1 MGCNHDHS
9 HDHDHDH
16 GHGHSHGHVHHHG
29 IGGSLRNAVLLTIAF
44 VVGEA
49 VAGWIGHSVAL
60 YSDAGHNLADALAM
74 LFSWYAVR
82 VSGKPSTSSRTFGY
96 HRVGILAA
104 LINAASL
111 VVIAAL
117 IAYEGVE
124 RLLHPD
130 PNVHGG
136 LMIVVAG
143 AAVAINAF
151 IAVGLHK
158 HAKDDLNIRS
168 AYLHMIGDAASSCA
182 VIVAGI
188 LVSVTHNPI
197 ADPIVS
203 FVIAAMI
210 LYSSWGILTE
220 SIGIFLEFSPA
231 NLDMDAVEVAIRHVD
246 GVMDAH
252 DLHVWTIGPGVVAC
266 SCHIVVAEQT
276 ISSGQQVLRAVVTRL
291 REEFKINHTTV
302 QVEVEGCDANDMYCT
317 MRAAAEAAHHHH

>member
-1 MGCNHDHS
+1 MGCEHDHS
-9 HDHDHDH
+9 HDHGHAH
-16 GHGHSHGHVHHHG
+16 GPGHHHHG
-29 IGGSLRNAVLLTIAF
+29 IGGRLRNAVLLTLAF
-44 VVGEA
+44 VLGEA
-49 VAGWIGHSVAL
+49 IAGWWGHSVAL
-60 YSDAGHNLADALAM
+60 FSDAGHNLADALAM
-74 LFSWYAVR
+74 FFSWYAVR
-82 VSGKPSTSSRTFGY
+82 VAGRPSTASRTFGY

-104 LINAASL
+104 MLNAASL

-136 LMIVVAG
+136 LMILVAG
-143 AAVAINAF
+143 AAVAVNVV
-151 IAVGLHK
+151 IAMGLHK

-188 LVSVTHNPI
+188 LVSVTRNPI

-220 SIGIFLEFSPA
+220 SLGIFLEFSPSG
-231 NLDMDAVEVAIRHVD
+231 LDMSAVESAIRDVD
-246 GVMDAH
+246 GVIDAH

-276 ISSGQQVLRAVVTRL
+276 ISSGQQTLRAVVTRL
-291 REEFKINHTTV
+291 RDDFKINHTTV
-302 QVEVEGCDANDMYCT
+302 QVEVEGCDADDMYCT
-317 MRAAAEAAHHHH
+317 MHRGAEAAGHHHH

>member
-1 MGCNHDHS
+1 
-9 HDHDHDH
+9 
-16 GHGHSHGHVHHHG
+16 
-29 IGGSLRNAVLLTIAF
+29 
-44 VVGEA
+44 
-49 VAGWIGHSVAL
+49 
-60 YSDAGHNLADALAM
+60 LADALAM
-74 LFSWYAVR
+74 FFSWYAVR
-82 VSGKPSTSSRTFGY
+82 IAGKPSTSSRTFGY

-117 IAYEGVE
+117 IAYEGAE

-136 LMIVVAG
+136 LMILVAG
-143 AAVAINAF
+143 AAVAINVF
-151 IAVGLHK
+151 IAMGLHK

-182 VIVAGI
+182 VIVAGV
-188 LVSVTHNPI
+188 LVTITHNPI

-203 FVIAAMI
+203 FIIAAMI

-220 SIGIFLEFSPA
+220 SVSVFLEFSPA
-231 NLDMDAVEVAIRHVD
+231 GLDMNAVECAIREVD
-246 GVMDAH
+246 GVIDAH

-276 ISSGQQVLRAVVTRL
+276 ISSGQQTLRAVVTKL
-291 REEFKINHTTV
+291 REGFKINHTTV

-317 MRAAAEAAHHHH
+317 MHRTAEAAGHHH

>member
-1 MGCNHDHS
+1 MGCDHEHS
-9 HDHDHDH
+9 HDH
-16 GHGHSHGHVHHHG
+16 GHGHHHHHG
-29 IGGSLRNAVLLTIAF
+29 VGGNLRNAVLLTLAF

-49 VAGWIGHSVAL
+49 IAGWLGHSIAL
-60 YSDAGHNLADALAM
+60 FSDAGHNLADALAM
-74 LFSWYAVR
+74 FFSWYAVR
-82 VSGKPSTSSRTFGY
+82 IAGKPSTSSRTFGY

-117 IAYEGVE
+117 IAYEGAE

-136 LMIVVAG
+136 LMILVAG
-143 AAVAINAF
+143 AAVAINVF
-151 IAVGLHK
+151 IAMGLHK

-182 VIVAGI
+182 VIVAGV
-188 LVSVTHNPI
+188 LVTITHNPI

-203 FVIAAMI
+203 FIIAAMI

-220 SIGIFLEFSPA
+220 SVSVFLEFSPA
-231 NLDMDAVEVAIRHVD
+231 GLDMNAVECAIREVD
-246 GVMDAH
+246 GVIDAH

-276 ISSGQQVLRAVVTRL
+276 ISSGQQTLRAVVTKL
-291 REEFKINHTTV
+291 REGFKINHTTV

-317 MRAAAEAAHHHH
+317 MHRTAEAAGHHH